1 MNNPQK
7 QFDFFT
13 TKMLLAEAAE
23 LRDLGLLRAAEHAE
37 QSHSG
42 WTEQAVDFVR
52 AYAVMHAGRQFT
64 GEDIRLWAES
74 KRFEYPPHL
83 RAWGNVMLTA
93 AKRGIIKKVGYAKTT
108 SANCH
113 EAIATLWEAV

>member
-1 MNNPQK
+1 MNDKQR

-23 LRDLGLLRAAEHAE
+23 LRDLGLLRATDHAE
-37 QSHSG
+37 QVNNG

-52 AYAVMHAGRQFT
+52 AFAVLHKGHQFT
-64 GEDIRLWAES
+64 GEDVRLFAES
-74 KRFEYPPHL
+74 KGFLIPPHK

-93 AKRGIIKKVGYAKTT
+93 AKRDLIHKVGYQKTNNPQ
-108 SANCH
+108 AH
-113 EAIATLWEAV
+113 EAVATLWEGR